1 MHMHMHTPLTHT
13 APAGHPGPGQL
24 PHSFWLLAGV
34 AVGYLS
40 PPHGCT
46 VSVQREGGGGVIVSA
61 SVMVETFLT
70 LKQVRENRVGFQG
83 GVPPKP
89 QPFIWG
95 AVGGARQHLQSQ
107 SRTVCGQETQRPL
120 QVNIEGGLPAADPL
134 CRNTGSG
141 SSTDATM
148 RISKDHQIDLF
159 KLLFQSKNN
168 ICF

>member
-1 MHMHMHTPLTHT
+1 MHKHAHAH
-13 APAGHPGPGQL
+13 AH
-24 PHSFWLLAGV
+24 
-34 AVGYLS
+34 
-40 PPHGCT
+40 PPHTHSPSRPPRSWTAATLILAAGWGCCGLP
-46 VSVQREGGGGVIVSA
+46 VPPARLYSQCAEGGGAWVIVSA

-120 QVNIEGGLPAADPL
+120 QVNIEGGLPAADPPL
-134 CRNTGSG
+134 QKYWI
-141 SSTDATM
+141 
-148 RISKDHQIDLF
+148 RIIDRRHHED
-159 KLLFQSKNN
+159 Q
-168 ICF
+168 